1 MKFIRTVFPIA
12 ILALSLAFSGCAATQ
27 DDAEVDTG
35 TTAAEAE
42 AATIHPGGALLW
54 EQNCGRCHNYRRPRE
69 RDDGEWRI
77 IVHHMRVRANLTA
90 TEHDEILRF
99 LQAAN

>member
-1 MKFIRTVFPIA
+1 MRFVRTWILSGA
-12 ILALSLAFSGCAATQ
+12 ILALAITSGGCS
-27 DDAEVDTG
+27 
-35 TTAAEAE
+35 TTAAEGQAGE
-42 AATIHPGGALLW
+42 DAAANAAAVQPGGARAW
-54 EQNCGRCHNYRRPRE
+54 EQNCARCHNYRRPRE

-90 TEHDEILRF
+90 REAEAILRF